1 MYRSFIHQC
10 IDHWLCRPRG
20 RECPLRLSD
29 QEATEACA
37 IRCQSFQHLREED
50 TWQLSPLICAVAP
63 IKNCST
69 TPGGSKLCEGLRL
82 KLGALTRF
90 CLHSLN
96 PSSSAVY
103 GFSDLSNI
111 NATVPSWNSL
121 IPKYTVANCEIYV
134 SSIEQSIHP
143 SGYTLSTCV
152 HEIDVCNLMLFIRS
166 CSSNEESKVMSQWH
180 AHEKRHARDAQRS
193 NC

>member
-50 TWQLSPLICAVAP
+50 TWPLTPLICAVAP

-69 TPGGSKLCEGLRL
+69 TPRSVLCITW
-82 KLGALTRF
+82 KCTSQA
-90 CLHSLN
+90 CAKHMHS
-96 PSSSAVY
+96 
-103 GFSDLSNI
+103 
-111 NATVPSWNSL
+111 SWNSDYSHCLLFHLLLHCMASDEIHQCIDHWLCRPRGRECPLRLSDQEATEACAIRCQSFQHLREEDTWPLTPL
-121 IPKYTVANCEIYV
+121 IYLLLE
-134 SSIEQSIHP
+134 
-143 SGYTLSTCV
+143 
-152 HEIDVCNLMLFIRS
+152 
-166 CSSNEESKVMSQWH
+166 
-180 AHEKRHARDAQRS
+180 
-193 NC
+193 